1 MLSSAFPAELESH
14 HTRATGHQIQQ
25 AKNKLPL
32 VFFIY
37 NKTDKHVYGAAIF
50 TKVTKTDGQDW
61 VSWHVCR
68 PVRLATPVLIT
79 IDMRNYISTTFM
91 MMAQAETH
99 VRRQE
104 ASVGGT
110 LGQHFDEFSRSRW
123 RCFAVTTEQHTTIF
137 AGDASYTGW
146 LRTPHQVARYAGVKP
161 EIISLSAPAG
171 VEHHDDAADDDDA
184 SDEQAGDW

>member
-1 MLSSAFPAELESH
+1 MLSSALPAEFVVH
-14 HTRATGHQIQQ
+14 HDQPAGHLHRQG
-25 AKNKLPL
+25 KNKLPL

-91 MMAQAETH
+91 MVVLAETH

-161 EIISLSAPAG
+161 EIISMSAPAG

-184 SDEQAGDW
+184 SDEQAGA